1 MDKKTQYCKDISS
14 SQLDPQISSISIKIQ
29 ASYFVVIYKLIL
41 NCVCSSKKL
50 ENSILQNMQINGKI
64 LCVHGSEKL
73 IVLQCPYYSK
83 QSKDSMQSLSK
94 FR

>member
-1 MDKKTQYCKDISS
+1 MDKKTQYFKDIGS
-14 SQLDPQISSISIKIQ
+14 SQLDPQISSISIKTQ

-50 ENSILQNMQINGKI
+50 KNSILQYTQINGKI